1 MAIFNQLMN
10 NFSALRLRE
19 QAIAVVV
26 GSVVLALGGN
36 ILLLKPLQIQINQA
50 RALDKQHKAEIASA
64 IADLSTVDGKLA
76 RGVDPLEKELATR
89 DDFLQKIA
97 KADAFFM
104 QHDATGVQVASLVRS
119 LLDESPG
126 LSLVSLKTLPS
137 QVFYAPPAPPPPPKA
152 TEKAINTAVE
162 GIAKVLP
169 FGLPEAATAS
179 AQAPPPPAALQ
190 KTIYRHGVE
199 ITVKGKYPQLVAYM
213 EKLQKFPKRV
223 FWSEVQLTVS
233 PYPVNVLKVVIY
245 TLSDQPVA
253 PLL

>member
-1 MAIFNQLMN
+1 MAIINQLMN

-26 GSVVLALGGN
+26 GSAVLVLGGN
-36 ILLLKPLQIQINQA
+36 ILLLKPLQIQIDQA
-50 RALDKQHKAEIASA
+50 RTLDKQHKAEIASA
-64 IADLSTVDGKLA
+64 IADLSAVDGKLA
-76 RGVDPLEKELATR
+76 RGVDPLEKERATR
-89 DDFLQKIA
+89 DDFLLKIA

-104 QHDATGVQVASLVRS
+104 HHDATGTQVASLVRS

-126 LSLVSLKTLPS
+126 LSLVSLKTAPS
-137 QVFYAPPAPPPPPKA
+137 QVFYTPPAPPPPPKA
-152 TEKAINTAVE
+152 TEKVVTTAVE
-162 GIAKVLP
+162 GLAKVLP
-169 FGLPEAATAS
+169 FGLPAATAP

-199 ITVKGKYPQLVAYM
+199 ITVKGRYPQLVAYM

-233 PYPVNVLKVVIY
+233 PYPINVLKVVIY
-245 TLSDQPVA
+245 TLSDQPAA